1 MFVCHCAVVTDQDV
15 LESLANGSR
24 CLADVCRD
32 TGAGRSCGGCVN
44 TLRALVGRPA
54 TAQSS
59 RGEMSRAAG

>member
-32 TGAGRSCGGCVN
+32 TGAGRSCGGCVD
-44 TLRALVGRPA
+44 TLRGLVGRPA
-54 TAQSS
+54 AVPP
-59 RGEMSRAAG
+59 RRAEMSRAAD

>member
-1 MFVCHCAVVTDQDV
+1 MIVCHCAVVTDQDV

-32 TGAGRSCGGCVN
+32 TGAGRSCGGCVD

-54 TAQSS
+54 AEQP
-59 RGEMSRAAG
+59 GELEMSRAAR